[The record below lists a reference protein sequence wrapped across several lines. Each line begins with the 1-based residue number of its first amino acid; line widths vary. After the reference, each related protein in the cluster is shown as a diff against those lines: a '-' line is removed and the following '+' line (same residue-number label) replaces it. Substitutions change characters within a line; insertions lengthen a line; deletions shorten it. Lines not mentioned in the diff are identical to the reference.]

1 MTNILI
7 VDDEV
12 SIQRMLSYILRNSE
26 FTPFVAGNAEE
37 ALEQL
42 KKQAMDLLLLDVAM
56 PDTDGITFLR
66 HLREMPEY
74 LELPVI
80 MLTASTSERH
90 RVEAQNAGVAAYL
103 NKLASPDELLQII
116 RNVLDKS

>member
-37 ALEQL
+37 ALERL
-42 KKQAMDLLLLDVAM
+42 KEQAMDLLLLDVAM
-56 PDTDGITFLR
+56 PDVDGITLLKQL
-66 HLREMPEY
+66 HETPEY
-74 LELPVI
+74 TQIPVI

-90 RVEAQNAGVAAYL
+90 RTEAQVAGAAAYL

-116 RNVLDKS
+116 RNVLDKP